1 MAGVFLLSA
10 PVILAQEVSPTPQ
23 TAERSGITIEEVIVT
38 GSNIPTSEEV
48 GPNPVDTYR
57 REDIARLG
65 VRTATDLIQKLPAA
79 TGAALNE
86 NVAAGDG
93 RVEINLRGILAKE
106 TLVLQDG
113 RRLAPV
119 GFAGDTVDLNTIPLG
134 LIDHVDILKDG
145 ASAIY
150 GADAVSGVFNVWLI
164 HKFRGLEIYTSY
176 GNTNLG
182 FANDAG
188 EERGYLLAGTGDDK
202 TDIIVYAE
210 FYNRAAIFSRDADIS
225 STADFTRF
233 GGQDAR
239 GGAFAGRVG
248 PPSFLV
254 PRGAPD
260 SFVYQPNLNG
270 GALTPTPHAFP
281 NVASDPQ
288 YVPFASL

>member
-1 MAGVFLLSA
+1 IIAGILPSVIAVSA
-10 PVILAQEVSPTPQ
+10 QDVTPTPQ
-23 TAERSGITIEEVIVT
+23 TTGQPVVTAVEVIVT

-79 TGAALNE
+79 TGAAINE

-93 RVEINLRGILAKE
+93 RVEINLRGILPKE

-119 GFAGDTVDLNTIPLG
+119 GFAGDAVDLNTIPLG

-145 ASAIY
+145 ASAVY
-150 GADAVSGVFNVWLI
+150 GSDAVSGVFNVWLI

-188 EERGYLLAGTGDDK
+188 EERGYLLAGRGDDK
-202 TDIIVYAE
+202 TDIVVYAE
-210 FYNRAAIFSRDADIS
+210 FYSRAAIYSRDADIS
-225 STADFTRF
+225 SNADFTRF
-233 GGQDAR
+233 GGPDNR
-239 GGAFAGRVG
+239 SGAF
-248 PPSFLV
+248 
-254 PRGAPD
+254 
-260 SFVYQPNLNG
+260 
-270 GALTPTPHAFP
+270 
-281 NVASDPQ
+281 
-288 YVPFASL
+288 

>member
-1 MAGVFLLSA
+1 MKKRANTGLGLAIIAGVLPSVIAVSA
-10 PVILAQEVSPTPQ
+10 QDVTPTPQ
-23 TAERSGITIEEVIVT
+23 TTGQPVVTAVEVIVT

-57 REDIARLG
+57 REDITRLG

-119 GFAGDTVDLNTIPLG
+119 GFAGDTVDLNTIPLR

-150 GADAVSGVFNVWLI
+150 GDDAVDGVFNAWLL
-164 HKFRGLEIYTSY
+164 HKFLGIAVYTS
-176 GNTNLG
+176 
-182 FANDAG
+182 
-188 EERGYLLAGTGDDK
+188 
-202 TDIIVYAE
+202 
-210 FYNRAAIFSRDADIS
+210 SIS
-225 STADFTRF
+225 
-233 GGQDAR
+233 
-239 GGAFAGRVG
+239 
-248 PPSFLV
+248 
-254 PRGAPD
+254 
-260 SFVYQPNLNG
+260 
-270 GALTPTPHAFP
+270 
-281 NVASDPQ
+281 
-288 YVPFASL
+288 